1 MKKAL
6 LIIVIILLA
15 ILVVPILNYIGW
27 SSQTKKPIDV
37 IVVDKTVTS
46 FKMDKHKSFNWVLKN
61 NGFVDKSTGKSIS
74 YKDSY
79 YGFLPTRPAK
89 SRLWDKKEYR
99 LAELIDL
106 AEKADALYFTDTYG
120 VFFNDWYQG
129 ATQTRRSRKLY
140 GGLNNND
147 NLLIK
152 EMKDR
157 GKLVL
162 LESNCFDYPT
172 AEYESQKAQ
181 ERLGIEF
188 SGWTGKYYASLDSN
202 SADFPIWMTSMY
214 RKQYNQ
220 PWNFTKAGVVFV
232 SDEGIV
238 VLEDGKHLTSAL
250 PMVVTDQKYMAKW
263 NLPEKVAFD
272 QSFEVIEPINNNII
286 SCIELATT
294 AEGAALLEENGI
306 SSILPVAIQDPSDEK
321 TYYFAGDFTYFDTPM
336 CTASFKGF
344 ISKFL
349 FSTKPSDPNGF
360 FYTYYKPLIE
370 GIFNDYYS
378 SK

>member
-46 FKMDKHKSFNWVLKN
+46 FKMEKHKSFNWVLKN

-74 YKDSY
+74 YKDGY

-172 AEYESQKAQ
+172 AEYESQKVQ

-188 SGWTGKYYASLDSN
+188 SGWTGKYYASLDST

-238 VLEDGKHLTSAL
+238 VLEEGKHLTSAL
-250 PMVVTDQKYMAKW
+250 PMIVTDQKYMAKW

-272 QSFEVIEPINNNII
+272 QTFEVIEPINNTII
-286 SCIELATT
+286 SNIELATT
-294 AEGAALLEENGI
+294 SEGSALLEENGI
-306 SSILPVAIQDPSDEK
+306 SSILPVALQDPSDEK
-321 TYYFAGDFTYFDTPM
+321 TYYFAGDFTYYDTPM
-336 CTASFKGF
+336 CTASFKGL
-344 ISKFL
+344 ISKMF
-349 FSTKPSDPNGF
+349 FSTKTSDPNGF